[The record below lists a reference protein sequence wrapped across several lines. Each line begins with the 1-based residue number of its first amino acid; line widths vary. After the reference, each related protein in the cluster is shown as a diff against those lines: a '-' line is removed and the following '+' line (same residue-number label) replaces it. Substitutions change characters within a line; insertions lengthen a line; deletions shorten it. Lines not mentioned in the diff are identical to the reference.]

1 MRMVKITH
9 TYLIDVP
16 ALSAAQAEH
25 VAHQLLVEQQID
37 LTDPTAYSVEDQGAG
52 SWDD

>member
-1 MRMVKITH
+1 MVKITH

-16 ALSAAQAEH
+16 ALSAAQAEQL
-25 VAHQLLVEQQID
+25 AHQLLVDNKID

-52 SWDD
+52 TWDD